1 MTDKGE
7 TQLNMME
14 YWAGQCAEHKRMC
27 GNCDNYAKCWA
38 ASEYKR
44 GCSLCENYK
53 KCLPAFGKYIDKP
66 PLVTPRIAIEYMNRD
81 ILSKLRVQYAATG
94 KREKT
99 VIIDTL
105 CSIFGYGRKYAQY
118 KLTRGG

>member
-1 MTDKGE
+1 MDKGE

-14 YWAGQCAEHKRMC
+14 FIWQ
-27 GNCDNYAKCWA
+27 
-38 ASEYKR
+38 
-44 GCSLCENYK
+44 GCSAYREGCRNCIYLRRC
-53 KCLPAFGKYIDKP
+53 PAFYDTLIDKP

-94 KREKT
+94 KKEKT

-105 CSIFGYGRKYAQY
+105 CSIFGYGREYAQY
-118 KLTRGG
+118 KLMRGG